1 MFLYVSLKM
10 GLGKATTQPII
21 WIIDR
26 EQWPRAYLRAELIE
40 RGFDAIGFIEVSQAI
55 AAINDPDY
63 LKPQLIIL
71 ELHDFSFTQDEW
83 DTLARTSI
91 PMIALGGAVELNQE
105 WVRNFQWM
113 AVIQRPFSI
122 GKVADVAE
130 GLLGIR
136 EGEPC

>member
-1 MFLYVSLKM
+1 
-10 GLGKATTQPII
+10 LGNTTTQPII
-21 WIIDR
+21 WLINR

-40 RGFDAIGFIEVSQAI
+40 RGFDAIGFIELSQAI
-55 AAINDPDY
+55 ATLNDPDY

-71 ELHDFSFTQDEW
+71 ELHDFSFIQDEW

-105 WVRNFQWM
+105 WVRSFQWM
-113 AVIQRPFSI
+113 AVIQRPFTI

-130 GLLGIR
+130 SLLGIR
-136 EGEPC
+136 RGETS

>member
-1 MFLYVSLKM
+1 MYVSLKM